1 MGIEFEVKCKE
12 CGGTVRGRGYS
23 HKASCSLK
31 IAPRTR
37 IGFGRKRSVASNSSE
52 MRKLKAMSIYA
63 LLEFRRM
70 VNEAIASKRPEIQKQ
85 IRELNKALKTLG

>member
-1 MGIEFEVKCKE
+1 MMAKTKKCKE
-12 CGGTVRGRGYS
+12 CGGTARGRGYS

-31 IAPRTR
+31 IARRTP
-37 IGFGRKRSVASNSSE
+37 IGFARQKFVASNSSE
-52 MRKLKAMSIYA
+52 MRKLKAMNIYA

-70 VNEAIASKRPEIQKQ
+70 VNEAIASKRPEIQKK